1 MKSCFSDL
9 PVKDGKS
16 GTWKLDTFE
25 ITTDKALTLALRAE
39 CTGNTDEFIPPGR
52 YRRLSNGWDVV
63 MSNTSDG
70 DPNLPGFYRASH
82 RAGAH

>member
-63 MSNTSDG
+63 MSNT
-70 DPNLPGFYRASH
+70 PMEIRTCRFYRASH

>member
-25 ITTDKALTLALRAE
+25 ITTDKALTLALRA
-39 CTGNTDEFIPPGR
+39 GVLVIQMS
-52 YRRLSNGWDVV
+52 LSRPVDIAACP
-63 MSNTSDG
+63 T
-70 DPNLPGFYRASH
+70 
-82 RAGAH
+82 AGMW